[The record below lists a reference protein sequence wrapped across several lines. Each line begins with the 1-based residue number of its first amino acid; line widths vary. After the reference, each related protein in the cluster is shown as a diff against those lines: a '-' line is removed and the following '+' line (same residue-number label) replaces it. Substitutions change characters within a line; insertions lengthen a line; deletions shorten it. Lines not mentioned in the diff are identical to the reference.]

1 MQFIFVEF
9 WVTVDF
15 TWYVDMASI
24 TDTGI
29 SFLVL
34 KLRLIVLYN
43 STDIFRKNPVF

>member
-9 WVTVDF
+9 WVTVNF
-15 TWYVDMASI
+15 TRYINMGLI

-34 KLRLIVLYN
+34 KLRLIVIYS